1 MTTQTRITWRD
12 LLAVPF
18 ATSDCWD
25 LAREVARRAGLLV
38 PELPMK
44 EHEDPRGVLTPVL
57 QYIGPTASSAQR
69 VGDLIVGDPTK
80 LGWPSHVAALVDE
93 RERVA
98 ISTSKAHGP
107 FAWPAMRHP
116 CDYGVWRPK
125 LALDGAKYEELEQ
138 QFAYEGR
145 RAR

>member
-1 MTTQTRITWRD
+1 MSAIQRVSWRD

-18 ATSDCWD
+18 ATMDCWD
-25 LAREVARRAGLLV
+25 LAREVARRCGLLV
-38 PELPMK
+38 PELPTR

-57 QYIGPTASSAQR
+57 EYIGPTASCATR
-69 VGDLIVGDPTK
+69 LCDLIVGDPTK
-80 LGWPSHVAALVDE
+80 LGWPSHVATLVDE

-98 ISTSKAHGP
+98 ISTSKLHGP
-107 FAWPAMRHP
+107 FAWPALRHP

-125 LALDGAKYEELEQ
+125 LTLEGSEELERE
-138 QFAYEGR
+138 FADEGR